1 MKDHLRRL
9 VRDVDPLA
17 GRNIAREYLQARL
30 LEAMQRA
37 GAFAHVACRGGAA
50 VRFLYDLPRYSEDLD
65 FALEGDR
72 TGYDLRGWLE
82 AVRRQF
88 RREGYAVRAAVRDG
102 GAVHAARLR
111 FPGVLYEIGLSP
123 HRDQAL
129 AVKIEVDTD
138 PPDGAVARTRL
149 VRRHVSLRLWHH
161 DRASLL
167 AGKIHAVLGRPFAKG
182 RDVYDLA
189 WYLSDPRWPA
199 PNLRLL
205 SAALDR
211 GAESTGDEPP
221 SPASAW
227 REAVARRLS
236 ASSWD
241 QLSADVRPFLEGR
254 ERLPSRAEV
263 LGLTHTLRL
272 AGRRFGAR

>member
-9 VRDVDPLA
+9 VREADPLV
-17 GRNIAREYLQARL
+17 GRNIAREYLQARI

-37 GAFAHVACRGGAA
+37 GAFAHVAFRGGGA

-72 TGYDLRGWLE
+72 DGYDLRGWLE

-88 RREGYAVRAAVRDG
+88 RREGYEVRAAVRDG
-102 GAVHAARLR
+102 DAVHAARLR
-111 FPGVLYEIGLSP
+111 FPDVLYEIGLSP
-123 HRDQAL
+123 HPDHAL
-129 AVKIEVDTD
+129 AVKIDVDTD
-138 PPDGAVARTRL
+138 PPDGAVARTSL

-167 AGKIHAVLGRPFAKG
+167 AGKIHAVLRRPFAKG

-189 WYLSDPRWPA
+189 WYLSDPRWPS

-205 SAALDR
+205 SSALRR
-211 GAESTGDEPP
+211 GVESTGDEPP

-236 ASSWD
+236 VSSWD
-241 QLSADVRPFLEGR
+241 QLAADARPFLEGR

-263 LGLTHTLRL
+263 LHLTHTLRIT
-272 AGRRFGAR
+272 GRGFEAR

>member
-9 VRDVDPLA
+9 LRETDPLA
-17 GRNIAREYLQARL
+17 GRNVAREYLQARI
-30 LEAMQRA
+30 LEGMQRA
-37 GAFAHVACRGGAA
+37 GAFAHVAFQGGTA

-72 TGYDLRGWLE
+72 AGYDLRGWLD

-88 RREGYAVRAAVRDG
+88 RRESWEVRTAVRDR
-102 GAVHAARLR
+102 GAVHAAWLR
-111 FPGVLYEIGLSP
+111 FPTVLHEAGLSP
-123 HRDQAL
+123 HGDQVL
-129 AVKIEVDTD
+129 AVKIDVDTN
-138 PPDGAVARTRL
+138 PPSGAVARTRL

-167 AGKIHAVLGRPFAKG
+167 AGKVHAILRRPFAKG

-189 WYLSDPRWPA
+189 WYLSDPGWPA
-199 PNLRLL
+199 PNLEML
-205 SAALDR
+205 SAALR
-211 GAESTGDEPP
+211 QGAKP
-221 SPASAW
+221 SREEPASLPGAW

-236 ASSWD
+236 AVSWD
-241 QLSADVRPFLEGR
+241 ELSADVRPFLQGR

-263 LGLTHTLRL
+263 LELLD
-272 AGRRFGAR
+272 APSA